1 MENKQISDAQISASS
16 LSDDNSSPSKARL
29 HLKEDQN
36 LPGGGGWSAL
46 KNDLHQWLQVDLGGY
61 TTLTRVAT
69 QGRTGSNEWVTK
81 YKLQYSDDGMN
92 FQFYKE
98 HGDKSAKVSSYTY
111 YVKYFKG
118 NQMFLNQFSFT
129 TS

>member
-16 LSDDNSSPSKARL
+16 LSDENSSPSKARL
-29 HLKEDQN
+29 HLNEDQN

-69 QGRTGSNEWVTK
+69 QGRTGSNEWVTN

-98 HGDKSAKVSSYTY
+98 HGDKSAKVSSHTY
-111 YVKYFKG
+111 
-118 NQMFLNQFSFT
+118 M
-129 TS
+129 

>member
-1 MENKQISDAQISASS
+1 M
-16 LSDDNSSPSKARL
+16 SDDNSSPSKARL
-29 HLKEDQN
+29 HLKKDQN

-46 KNDLHQWLQVDLGGY
+46 KTDLHQWLQVDLGSY
-61 TTLTRVAT
+61 NTVTRVAT

-98 HGDKSAKVSSYTY
+98 RGDKSAKVSSHTY
-111 YVKYFKG
+111 
-118 NQMFLNQFSFT
+118 M
-129 TS
+129 

>member
-16 LSDDNSSPSKARL
+16 MSDDNSSTSNARL

-36 LPGGGGWSAL
+36 PPGGGGWSAL

-61 TTLTRVAT
+61 TTLTRLAT
-69 QGRTGSNEWVTK
+69 QGRTGSSEWVTK

-98 HGDKSAKVSSYTY
+98 HGDKSAKVPSHTY
-111 YVKYFKG
+111 
-118 NQMFLNQFSFT
+118 M
-129 TS
+129 